1 MKKLEEEAKKF
12 MEQKNNTFFK
22 KLEEIIENVKLI
34 QSMSDITLKKLKKI
48 TLYSLILLQPYKK
61 TQLKQWMILLP
72 LQKNTQK
79 TKQPTK

>member
-34 QSMSDITLKKLKKI
+34 QSMSDITLKKLKNINAKD
-48 TLYSLILLQPYKK
+48 
-61 TQLKQWMILLP
+61 
-72 LQKNTQK
+72 NTNPCPVLVFK
-79 TKQPTK
+79 VDRFVLNYVRFYM

>member
-34 QSMSDITLKKLKKI
+34 QSMSDITLKKLKNINAKD
-48 TLYSLILLQPYKK
+48 K
-61 TQLKQWMILLP
+61 TNP
-72 LQKNTQK
+72 
-79 TKQPTK
+79 